1 MKNYLYICTKYY
13 YYMSRT
19 KDYIESMME
28 QGVDVL
34 KSAEVS
40 DEYLLDIYEMQK
52 IENNEESK
60 I

>member
-1 MKNYLYICTKYY
+1 
-13 YYMSRT
+13 MSRT

-40 DEYLLDIYEMQK
+40 DEYLQDIYEMQRLSEF
-52 IENNEESK
+52 ENIESK
-60 I
+60 

>member
-1 MKNYLYICTKYY
+1 
-13 YYMSRT
+13 MSRT